1 MTLNE
6 LSISY
11 SIALRRNRAK
21 SIGKVRPEQARVV
34 LKLRWQDFFFEHLP
48 PCIYIFYAMNVDK
61 NWTLLRPPTYRL
73 PTYLVL

>member
-21 SIGKVRPEQARVV
+21 SIGKVRPEQAKVV
-34 LKLRWQDFFFEHLP
+34 HKRRQQDFGFFDHLP
-48 PCIYIFYAMNVDK
+48 PAFTFSIRMSH
-61 NWTLLRPPTYRL
+61 
-73 PTYLVL
+73 